1 MPQEGDMAK
10 PKAPADLGKSGSA
23 LWSDVVGKYDLRAD
37 ELRTLEDACR
47 LSDMIDALS
56 AAWAEDGKPMMTA
69 GSMGQL
75 VIHPLI
81 DKLADHRM
89 KRSALLSKLKL
100 PDESGQGESNQQRSA
115 AQSRWAAAHGA
126 GA

>member
-1 MPQEGDMAK
+1 MAVT
-10 PKAPADLGKSGSA
+10 KAPDGLKAQGSA
-23 LWSDVVGKYDLRAD
+23 LWKAVTGKYELRAD
-37 ELRTLEDACR
+37 ELVTLEDACR
-47 LSDMIDALS
+47 LSDMIAALS
-56 AAWAEDGKPMMTA
+56 DAWAEDGQPMTTK

-89 KRSALLSKLKL
+89 KRTALLSKLKL
-100 PDESGQGESNQQRSA
+100 PDEAGGEKPNQQRSA
-115 AQSRWAAAHGA
+115 AQSRWATAHGT

>member
-1 MPQEGDMAK
+1 MAAK
-10 PKAPADLGKSGSA
+10 RAPVGLGPSGTA
-23 LWSDVVGKYDLRAD
+23 LWKSVVTKYDLRAD
-37 ELRTLEDACR
+37 ELVTLEDACR
-47 LSDMIDALS
+47 ITDMIAALS
-56 AAWAEDGKPMMTA
+56 SAWAEDGQPMTTK

-89 KRSALLSKLKL
+89 KRATLLGRLRL
-100 PDESGQGESNQQRSA
+100 PDDTSGAGQTNQQRSA
-115 AQSRWAAAHGA
+115 AQTRWSSAHGA

>member
-1 MPQEGDMAK
+1 MGSK
-10 PKAPADLGKSGSA
+10 ITAPSHLGAAGTT
-23 LWSDVVGKYDLRAD
+23 LWNGVASKYTLRPD
-37 ELRTLEDACR
+37 ELARLEDACR
-47 LSDMIDALS
+47 LTDMIEALS
-56 AAWAEDGKPMMTA
+56 AAWAEDGKPMTTK

-89 KRSALLSKLKL
+89 KRAALLAGLKL
-100 PDESGQGESNQQRSA
+100 PDDPSVEGGARTNQQREA

>member
-1 MPQEGDMAK
+1 MAVK
-10 PKAPADLGKSGSA
+10 KAPDGLGSQGSA
-23 LWSDVVGKYDLRAD
+23 LWKAVTGKYELRAD
-37 ELRTLEDACR
+37 ELVTLEDACR
-47 LSDMIDALS
+47 LSDMIAALS
-56 AAWAEDGKPMMTA
+56 DAWAEDGKPMTTK

-89 KRSALLSKLKL
+89 KRSTLLAKLKL
-100 PDESGQGESNQQRSA
+100 PDDQSGAGESNQHRAA
-115 AQSRWAAAHGA
+115 AQSKWSAAHGT